1 MRTWFITGVSR
12 GLGLAIANAALTEGD
27 TVIGTVRDT
36 APDLASGPGK
46 LHVVTLDVADGD
58 AAEEAV
64 HQAFARAGK
73 IDVIV
78 NNAGYGLLGAFET
91 ATESETRRLFEVDV
105 FAPIRIFARLC
116 PTCAPRVRAISSTSR
131 R

>member
-58 AAEEAV
+58 ATAPAV
-64 HQAFARAGK
+64 LF
-73 IDVIV
+73 
-78 NNAGYGLLGAFET
+78 GLPAHF
-91 ATESETRRLFEVDV
+91 VKV
-105 FAPIRIFARLC
+105 HP
-116 PTCAPRVRAISSTSR
+116 
-131 R
+131 

>member
-12 GLGLAIANAALTEGD
+12 GLGRAIAQAALNDGD

-46 LHVVTLDVADGD
+46 LHVVKLDVTDG
-58 AAEEAV
+58 EAV
-64 HQAFARAGK
+64 ETAVNEAFARAGT

-78 NNAGYGLLGAFET
+78 NNAGYRLLRARQKT
-91 ATESETRRLFEVDV
+91 TDAQTKRLVV
-105 FAPIRIFARLC
+105 GGRLAPCRTNR
-116 PTCAPRVRAISSTSR
+116 
-131 R
+131 